1 MATTSVDV
9 LKFRFGTVVIASDG
23 EAGNVAYV
31 AVQPGQRTVTYVGVK
46 LPGGHTVAVPLDRV
60 TEGASHELRVTLT
73 REGLLQ
79 AMQPAPAE
87 ATLLSRNTHVN
98 AGKLPGRSGAS
109 GSLTQVSMTTQTQ
122 QLRHL
127 TVKPGLG
134 GEQLLSANWITEIGD
149 GGKTIT
155 VAIPAD
161 AEPAPYRSDTD
172 LRDEAHDRL
181 WNYARLRV
189 DLRTVEIRAIDG
201 EIWLRGFVSS
211 TLNRRIITELLTDL
225 KGLTAIHNDLVADNE
240 LAVTIARALSQD
252 PRTHGEHIGVYP
264 SLGTVF
270 LRGLANTEAVRDVA
284 TQIAATVAPDARV
297 VNQIAAGRAGSYIP
311 MLAPVTGTE
320 DIVPGGD

>member
-1 MATTSVDV
+1 MATSSVDV

-31 AVQPGQRTVTYVGVK
+31 AVQPGQRAVTHVGVK

-79 AMQPAPAE
+79 AMQPASAE
-87 ATLLSRNTHVN
+87 ATLLSRNTQVN
-98 AGKLPGRSGAS
+98 AGKLR

-122 QLRHL
+122 QVRHL

-134 GEQLLSANWITEIGD
+134 GEQLLSANWITEISDD
-149 GGKTIT
+149 GKAIN
-155 VAIPAD
+155 VAIPAGV
-161 AEPAPYRSDTD
+161 EPAPYRSDTD
-172 LRDEAHDRL
+172 LHDEAHDRL

-252 PRTHGEHIGVYP
+252 PRTHSEHIGVYP

-270 LRGLANTEAVRDVA
+270 LRGLANTETVRDVA
-284 TQIAATVAPDARV
+284 TQIAATVAPNAKV

>member
-1 MATTSVDV
+1 MATSSVDV

-23 EAGNVAYV
+23 EAGTVAFV
-31 AVQPGQRTVTYVGVK
+31 AVRPGQRVVTHVGVK
-46 LPGGHTVAVPLDRV
+46 LPGGHTVAVPLERV
-60 TEGASHELRVTLT
+60 TEGAAHELRVTLT

-79 AMQPAPAE
+79 AMQPAPAG
-87 ATLLSRNTHVN
+87 ATLLSRTTHVN
-98 AGKLPGRSGAS
+98 ASKQSGRSGSS
-109 GSLTQVSMTTQTQ
+109 GTLTQVSMTTQTQ

-134 GEQLLSANWITEIGD
+134 SEQLLSANWITEIADD
-149 GGKTIT
+149 GKAIT
-155 VAIPAD
+155 VTIPAD

-172 LRDEAHDRL
+172 LRDEVHDRL

-189 DLRTVEIRAIDG
+189 DMRSVDIRAIDG
-201 EIWLRGFVSS
+201 EVWLRGFVSS
-211 TLNRRIITELLTDL
+211 TLNRRIITELLSDL

-252 PRTHGEHIGVYP
+252 PRTHGERIGVYP

-297 VNQIAAGRAGSYIP
+297 VNQIAAGKAGSYIP